1 VTSAGT
7 AAIAAA
13 VALVLPA
20 TSAGKTDVFYS
31 ADPEEGSFVFVSANR
46 ARNDVSVSANSHGAF
61 VITDAQRID
70 LGRDRGACDRLG
82 PRSVRCPTA
91 DSVDVFL
98 GAGDDRLRVK
108 GRFPVGVDGFGMKGN
123 DDLAGGPASYDTMAG
138 GEARDLVHGGG
149 GGDAVTGGEG
159 KKDRVYGDGGDD
171 NVDVGGFEGG
181 PDSGDFAY
189 GGPGDDSLMASG
201 EREAV
206 LDCGSGLS
214 DSVSLYSTNR
224 SKIRNCE
231 QIGRYPPFE
240 R

>member
-1 VTSAGT
+1 VASAGT
-7 AAIAAA
+7 AAIAAT

-31 ADPEEGSFVFVSANR
+31 ADPEEGSFVFVGADR
-46 ARNDVSVSANSHGAF
+46 ADNDVSVSANRRGAF

-70 LGRDRGACDRLG
+70 LGRDRGACDRIG
-82 PRSVRCPTA
+82 PRSVSCRAA
-91 DSVDVFL
+91 DVVDVFL

-123 DDLAGGPASYDTMAG
+123 DDLAGGPASNDTMAG

-149 GGDAVTGGEG
+149 GGDAVSGGEG
-159 KKDRVYGDGGDD
+159 RRDRVYGDGGSDT
-171 NVDVGGFEGG
+171 VDVGGFGRG

-201 EREAV
+201 ERETA

-224 SKIRNCE
+224 SKIRDCE
-231 QIGRYPPFE
+231 EINRYPPFE